1 MSTRRPVT
9 LPDDAV
15 AESTMR
21 PPGAPPWRDAADE
34 DVAAVVAAGVALAC
48 SERGGRADAWCAPSA
63 AVAVAADATG
73 AVASAGVNAL
83 GAVLGTEAVGT
94 LAEAAAPSLDII
106 REKEVGTPRT
116 QDLVVSCVYTL
127 SSDPPTYTFFSND
140 DATAAAAADEDRD
153 AEVKITRTPF
163 GDVLHVR
170 SHAVHFDIGL
180 SGFCRQETRQ
190 HVKPYDKRL
199 GGYPYMPEAQTGC
212 RYLHAVDYF
221 DTLPGGHLRH
231 LHPAEAE
238 VRSPQW
244 SAADR
249 RLIRALGAAP
259 SPEDTVACAEYSVRY
274 MAALRDD
281 PPPGILGARLEY
293 EAEVAVAQLER
304 ERQWALDPVLH
315 GEDTAF
321 ISDDELEWGDV
332 TVDVDREYWEMR
344 SAAAGGW

>member
-73 AVASAGVNAL
+73 AVASAGVKAL

-249 RLIRALGAAP
+249 RLIRALGTAP
-259 SPEDTVACAEYSVRY
+259 SPEDTVACGVAPSTVCGTWRRC
-274 MAALRDD
+274 ATTRRRAFS
-281 PPPGILGARLEY
+281 GLGWSTRRRWPWRSWSASGSGRWT
-293 EAEVAVAQLER
+293 QSPTGR
-304 ERQWALDPVLH
+304 IRPSSPTTSSS
-315 GEDTAF
+315 G
-321 ISDDELEWGDV
+321 V
-332 TVDVDREYWEMR
+332 T
-344 SAAAGGW
+344 